1 MPSDQF
7 AGCSSQFFYRTIRI
21 IQQRSKEVSEQNSS
35 NRRQFLKGAALVGA
49 GAVIGACATPVAPSE
64 AGSAEQ
70 APAMAEELYGMV
82 VFLKGS
88 EFFNWC
94 YQGMVDA
101 AARIGPHV
109 KTELQGPAEWDA
121 SLEARA
127 IEELTAKGAAGIV
140 TTAGDAAPMVPSIN
154 SAIEAMIPV
163 ITFDSDAP
171 ASKRL
176 TFVGTQNYQAGYA
189 AGEAM
194 AEWLGGAGKIAI
206 STFPGPDHLA
216 RRVQGFKDAL
226 AEKGPDIVTVEIND
240 EGKVD
245 VAETQLTA
253 ALQADP
259 EITGIFGAH
268 CNPGPGAAAAVRTT
282 GRQGQVQ
289 IMAFDFGMPVIELID
304 KDEIRATVGQNPY
317 LMGFTSM
324 LLCYGAK
331 YPTSVPF
338 AHGLGPCVSA
348 PVDTG
353 VNILYKADV
362 QMYKAAPK
370 F

>member
-1 MPSDQF
+1 
-7 AGCSSQFFYRTIRI
+7 
-21 IQQRSKEVSEQNSS
+21 VSEQNSS

-64 AGSAEQ
+64 AGTAEQ

-154 SAIEAMIPV
+154 SAIESMIPV

-194 AEWLGGAGKIAI
+194 AEWLGGTGKIAI

-268 CNPGPGAAAAVRTT
+268 GNPGPGAAAAVRTT

-304 KDEIRATVGQNPY
+304 KDEIKATVGQNPY

-338 AHGLGPCVSA
+338 AYGLGPCVAA

>member
-1 MPSDQF
+1 M
-7 AGCSSQFFYRTIRI
+7 
-21 IQQRSKEVSEQNSS
+21 SEQEKST
-35 NRRQFLKGAALVGA
+35 RRQFLKVAAMAGAGTALAACTVPVAAPQAGAA
-49 GAVIGACATPVAPSE
+49 
-64 AGSAEQ
+64 
-70 APAMAEELYGMV
+70 PASSMPEELYGMV

-101 AARIGPHV
+101 AARIGSHV

-127 IEELTAKGAAGIV
+127 IDELAAKGAAGIV
-140 TTAGDAAPMVPSIN
+140 TTAGDAAPMVPSID
-154 SAIEAMIPV
+154 SAIDAKIPV

-171 ASKRL
+171 DSKRL
-176 TFVGTQNYQAGYA
+176 TFVGTQNYAAGYA

-226 AEKGPDIVTVEIND
+226 AANAPDIVTMEIND

-245 VAETQLTA
+245 VSETQLTA

-259 EITGIFGAH
+259 TITGIFGAH
-268 CNPGPGAAAAVRTT
+268 GNPGPGAAAAVRTT
-282 GRQGQVQ
+282 GMQGKVQ

-304 KDEIRATVGQNPY
+304 KDEIKATVGQNPY
-317 LMGFTSM
+317 LMGYTAMM
-324 LLCYGAK
+324 LAYGAK
-331 YPTSVPF
+331 APTSVPF
-338 AHGLGPCVSA
+338 AHDLGPCVSA

-353 VNILYKADV
+353 VGILYKDNV
-362 QMYKAAPK
+362 QMYKSAPK

>member
-1 MPSDQF
+1 MSDQSK
-7 AGCSSQFFYRTIRI
+7 SS
-21 IQQRSKEVSEQNSS
+21 
-35 NRRQFLKGAALVGA
+35 RRQFLKVAAIAGAGTALAACAVPIAAPQAGVAPGAAA
-49 GAVIGACATPVAPSE
+49 A
-64 AGSAEQ
+64 
-70 APAMAEELYGMV
+70 AEELYGMV

-127 IEELTAKGAAGIV
+127 IEELTAKGAAGIL
-140 TTAGDAAPMVPSIN
+140 TTAGDAAPMVPSIDA
-154 SAIEAMIPV
+154 AIGAKIPV

-171 ASKRL
+171 DSKRL
-176 TFVGTQNYQAGYA
+176 TFVGTQNYAAGYA

-194 AEWLGGAGKIAI
+194 AEWLGGKGKIAI

-216 RRVQGFKDAL
+216 KRVQGFKDAL
-226 AEKGPDIVTVEIND
+226 AAKGPDIVTMEVND

-259 EITGIFGAH
+259 TITGIFGAH
-268 CNPGPGAAAAVRTT
+268 GNPGPGAAAAVRTT
-282 GRQGQVQ
+282 NMQGKVQ

-304 KDEIRATVGQNPY
+304 KGEIKATVGQNPY
-317 LMGFTSM
+317 LMGFTAM
-324 LLCYGAK
+324 TLAYGAK
-331 YPTSVPF
+331 VPTSVPF
-338 AHGLGPCVSA
+338 PSGLGPCVSA
-348 PVDTG
+348 SVDTG
-353 VNILYKADV
+353 VGILYKEQV
-362 QMYKAAPK
+362 QMYKSAPK

>member
-1 MPSDQF
+1 M
-7 AGCSSQFFYRTIRI
+7 
-21 IQQRSKEVSEQNSS
+21 SEQSTSS
-35 NRRQFLKGAALVGA
+35 RRQFLKSAALVGA
-49 GAVIGACATPVAPSE
+49 GAAVAGCTAVPPAAPQAGAAA
-64 AGSAEQ
+64 A
-70 APAMAEELYGMV
+70 APAAAEETYGMV

-101 AARIGPHV
+101 AARIGPQI

-127 IEELTAKGAAGIV
+127 IEELTAKGVSGILA
-140 TTAGDAAPMVPSIN
+140 TAGDAAPMVPSIDA
-154 SAIEAMIPV
+154 AIEAKIPV
-163 ITFDSDAP
+163 STFDSDAP
-171 ASKRL
+171 DSNRL
-176 TFVGTQNYQAGYA
+176 TFVGTQNYQAGYK

-194 AEWLGGAGKIAI
+194 AEWLGGKGKIAI

-226 AEKGPDIVTVEIND
+226 AANAPDIVTVEIND

-268 CNPGPGAAAAVRTT
+268 GNPGPGAAAAVRST

-304 KDEIRATVGQNPY
+304 KDEIKATVGQNPY
-317 LMGFTSM
+317 LMGFTAM
-324 LLCYGAK
+324 LLAYGAK
-331 YPTSVPF
+331 QPTSMAFP
-338 AHGLGPCVSA
+338 HGLGPCVAA

-353 VNILYKADV
+353 VNILYKEDV
-362 QMYKAAPK
+362 QVYKQAPK

>member
-1 MPSDQF
+1 MS
-7 AGCSSQFFYRTIRI
+7 GESRSS
-21 IQQRSKEVSEQNSS
+21 
-35 NRRQFLKGAALVGA
+35 RRQFLKSAAIVGA
-49 GAVIGACATPVAPSE
+49 GGALAACTAPLPAAE
-64 AGSAEQ
+64 TGAG
-70 APAMAEELYGMV
+70 APAMAEEVFGMV

-121 SLEARA
+121 ALEARA
-127 IEELTAKGAAGIV
+127 IEELTARGVTGIL
-140 TTAGDAAPMVPSIN
+140 TTAGDAAPMVPSIDA
-154 SAIEAMIPV
+154 AIDAKIPV
-163 ITFDSDAP
+163 LTFDSDAP
-171 ASKRL
+171 DSKRL
-176 TFVGTQNYQAGYA
+176 TFVGTQNYQAGYE
-189 AGEAM
+189 AGKAM
-194 AEWLGGAGKIAI
+194 AEWLGGTGKIAI
-206 STFPGPDHLA
+206 STFPGPDHLK
-216 RRVQGFKDAL
+216 RRVQGFNDAL
-226 AEKGPDIVTVEIND
+226 AEFAPDIVTVEIND

-259 EITGIFGAH
+259 TITGIFGAH
-268 CNPGPGAAAAVRTT
+268 GNPGPGAAAAVRTT
-282 GRQGQVQ
+282 GMQGKVQ

-304 KDEIRATVGQNPY
+304 KDEIKATVGQSPY

-331 YPTSVPF
+331 YPTASFPSPYD
-338 AHGLGPCVSA
+338 LGPCVAA

-353 VNILYKADV
+353 VRILYKDDV
-362 QMYKAAPK
+362 QMFKQAPK

>member
-1 MPSDQF
+1 MKTGIKLS
-7 AGCSSQFFYRTIRI
+7 
-21 IQQRSKEVSEQNSS
+21 
-35 NRRQFLKGAALVGA
+35 RRDFLVGA
-49 GAVIGACATPVAPSE
+49 VAATAGGVAAACVAPGAAPQQLVATAAPE
-64 AGSAEQ
+64 AAKAAAPAEQ
-70 APAMAEELYGMV
+70 AAPAELYGMV

-94 YQGMVDA
+94 YKGMLDA
-101 AARIGPHV
+101 AARIGPQI
-109 KTELQGPAEWDA
+109 KCELQGPAEWDA

-127 IEELTAKGAAGIV
+127 IEELTAKGATGIL
-140 TTAGDAAPMVPSIN
+140 TTAGDAKTMIPSIDA
-154 SAIEAMIPV
+154 AIAAGIPV

-171 ASKRL
+171 DSKRL

-194 AEWLGGAGKIAI
+194 AEWLGGKGKIAI
-206 STFPGPDHLA
+206 STFPGPDHLVK
-216 RRVQGFKDAL
+216 RVQGFQDAL
-226 AEKGPDIVTVEIND
+226 KAKAPDIQTVTVND

-259 EITGIFGAH
+259 TITGIFAAH
-268 CNPGPGAAAAVRTT
+268 GNPGPGGAAAVRNTKK
-282 GRQGQVQ
+282 QGQVQ
-289 IMAFDFGMPVIELID
+289 VMGFDFGMPNIELID
-304 KDEIRATVGQNPY
+304 KGEMRATVGQNPY
-317 LMGFTSM
+317 LMGFTA
-324 LLCYGAK
+324 LELCYGAK

-338 AHGLGPCVSA
+338 PSGLGPCVSA

-353 VNILYKADV
+353 VGILYKEDV
-362 QMYKAAPK
+362 QLYKSPPK

>member
-1 MPSDQF
+1 MSDQNL
-7 AGCSSQFFYRTIRI
+7 TE
-21 IQQRSKEVSEQNSS
+21 KKVS
-35 NRRQFLKGAALVGA
+35 RRQFTLGVATVAAGGALAA
-49 GAVIGACATPVAPSE
+49 FATQVPSTQAAPP
-64 AGSAEQ
+64 AQTAE
-70 APAMAEELYGMV
+70 PMAEETYGMV

-94 YQGMVDA
+94 YKGMVDA

-127 IEELTAKGAAGIV
+127 IEELTAKGVTGILA
-140 TTAGDAAPMVPSIN
+140 TAGDAAPMVPSIDA
-154 SAIEAMIPV
+154 AIAAGIPV

-171 ASKRL
+171 DSQRL
-176 TFVGTQNYQAGYA
+176 TFVGTQNYAAGYT

-216 RRVQGFKDAL
+216 KRVQGFKDAL
-226 AEKGPDIVTVEIND
+226 AAMGPDIVTVEIND

-259 EITGIFGAH
+259 TITGIFGAH
-268 CNPGPGAAAAVRTT
+268 GNPGPGAAAAVRTT
-282 GRQGQVQ
+282 GMEGKVQ
-289 IMAFDFGMPVIELID
+289 IMAFDFGLPVIELID
-304 KDEIRATVGQNPY
+304 KGEIKATVGQNPY
-317 LMGFTSM
+317 LMGFTAM
-324 LLCYGAK
+324 ELCYGAK
-331 YPTSVPF
+331 YPTEVPF
-338 AHGLGPCVSA
+338 PSGLGPCVSA

-353 VNILYKADV
+353 VGILYKEDV
-362 QMYKAAPK
+362 QMFKTPPT

>member
-1 MPSDQF
+1 M
-7 AGCSSQFFYRTIRI
+7 
-21 IQQRSKEVSEQNSS
+21 SEQSKSS
-35 NRRQFLKGAALVGA
+35 RRHFLKSAAIVGA
-49 GAVIGACATPVAPSE
+49 GAAVTGCTAVTAPQ
-64 AGSAEQ
+64 AGGKAA
-70 APAMAEELYGMV
+70 APTAAEETYGMV

-101 AARIGPHV
+101 AKRIGPHI

-127 IEELTAKGAAGIV
+127 IEELTAKGVTGILA
-140 TTAGDAAPMVPSIN
+140 TAGDAAPMVPSIN
-154 SAIEAMIPV
+154 AAIAAGIPV
-163 ITFDSDAP
+163 LTFDSDAP
-171 ASKRL
+171 ASDRL
-176 TFVGTQNYQAGYA
+176 TFVGTQNYQAGYK

-194 AEWLGGAGKIAI
+194 AEWLGGKGKIAI

-216 RRVQGFKDAL
+216 KRVQGFKDAL
-226 AEKGPDIVTVEIND
+226 AAKGPDIVTVEVND

-259 EITGIFGAH
+259 DITGIFGAH
-268 CNPGPGAAAAVRTT
+268 GNPGPGAAAAVRST
-282 GRQGQVQ
+282 GRQGKVQ

-304 KDEIRATVGQNPY
+304 KDEIKATVGQSPY
-317 LMGFTSM
+317 LMGWTAM

-338 AHGLGPCVSA
+338 AYGLGPCVAA

-362 QMYKAAPK
+362 QMYKQAPK

>member
-1 MPSDQF
+1 VVRYY
-7 AGCSSQFFYRTIRI
+7 FFTISFL
-21 IQQRSKEVSEQNSS
+21 SKKQENPMREQNNPS
-35 NRRQFLKGAALVGA
+35 RRDFLRTAAAVGA
-49 GAVIGACATPVAPSE
+49 GSIALAGCTAVAPQ
-64 AGSAEQ
+64 AGAGAA
-70 APAMAEELYGMV
+70 APAAAAQLYGMV

-127 IEELTAKGAAGIV
+127 IEELTAKGAIGIL
-140 TTAGDAAPMVPSIN
+140 TTAGDAAPMVPSIDA
-154 SAIEAMIPV
+154 AIAAKIPV

-171 ASKRL
+171 DSKRL
-176 TFVGTQNYQAGYA
+176 TFVGTQNYAAGYS
-189 AGEAM
+189 AGVAM

-206 STFPGPDHLA
+206 SSFPGPDHLA
-216 RRVQGFKDAL
+216 KRVQGFKDAL
-226 AEKGPDIVTVEIND
+226 AAKGPDIVTVDVND

-259 EITGIFGAH
+259 TITGIFGAH
-268 CNPGPGAAAAVRTT
+268 GNPGPGAAAAVRTT
-282 GRQGQVQ
+282 GMQGKVQ

-304 KDEIRATVGQNPY
+304 KGEIKATVGQNPY
-317 LMGFTSM
+317 LMGYTAM
-324 LLCYGAK
+324 LLAYGAAVT
-331 YPTSVPF
+331 TSVPF
-338 AHGLGPCVSA
+338 PSGLGPCVAA

-353 VNILYKADV
+353 VGILYKEDV
-362 QMYKAAPK
+362 QMYKSAPK

>member
-1 MPSDQF
+1 MM
-7 AGCSSQFFYRTIRI
+7 
-21 IQQRSKEVSEQNSS
+21 SEQSKSS
-35 NRRQFLKGAALVGA
+35 RRQFLKSAAVVGA
-49 GAVIGACATPVAPSE
+49 GAAIAACTVPVA
-64 AGSAEQ
+64 
-70 APAMAEELYGMV
+70 APAEGGAAAPAAAEELYGMV

-127 IEELTAKGAAGIV
+127 IDELVAKGAAGILA
-140 TTAGDAAPMVPSIN
+140 TAGDAAPMVPSIN
-154 SAIEAMIPV
+154 AAIEAMIPV

-171 ASKRL
+171 LSKRL
-176 TFVGTQNYQAGYA
+176 TFVGTQNYQAGYK

-194 AEWLGGAGKIAI
+194 AEWLGGKGKIAI

-216 RRVQGFKDAL
+216 RRVQGFNDAL
-226 AEKGPDIVTVEIND
+226 AANAPDIVTVEIND

-268 CNPGPGAAAAVRTT
+268 GNPGPGAAAAVRTT

-304 KDEIRATVGQNPY
+304 KDEIKATVGQNPY

-324 LLCYGAK
+324 LLAYGAK
-331 YPTSVPF
+331 EPTSVPF
-338 AHGLGPCVSA
+338 AYGLGPCVAA

-353 VNILYKADV
+353 VDILYKANV
-362 QMYKAAPK
+362 QMYKSAPK